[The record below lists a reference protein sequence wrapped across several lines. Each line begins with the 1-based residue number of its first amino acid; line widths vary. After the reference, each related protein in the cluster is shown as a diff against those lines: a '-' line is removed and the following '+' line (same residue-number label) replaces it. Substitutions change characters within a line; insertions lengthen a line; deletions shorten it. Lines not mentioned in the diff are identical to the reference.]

1 MKNKKV
7 KKIIF
12 RTDEDDCFDIPK
24 IKGSE
29 KKKLEIDAPDACFDN
44 EAAFKS
50 ITLIDAYH
58 YTDEVRE
65 CELYNQIAEK
75 LYTGEYE
82 K

>member
-1 MKNKKV
+1 MNEKFMGYTF
-7 KKIIF
+7 II
-12 RTDEDDCFDIPK
+12 
-24 IKGSE
+24 
-29 KKKLEIDAPDACFDN
+29 
-44 EAAFKS
+44 
-50 ITLIDAYH
+50 